1 MVLCL
6 NAKEL
11 SKSVGVQGEA
21 FSHRQGGGLGVKR
34 HVAELVFG
42 QNSAQIGTELA
53 QRMKSF
59 GGRGVGVAGGEQQVT
74 LCTGRVHPT
83 LHPAVDAVL
92 VGA

>member
-11 SKSVGVQGEA
+11 SKSVGVQGQS

-42 QNSAQIGTELA
+42 QNSAQIGTKLT
-53 QRMKSF
+53 QRMQAV

-74 LCTGRVHPT
+74 LGTGRVHPT

-92 VGA
+92 VGT